1 MSTVKNQNLTVDLRI
16 MIDLTVIILSDYS
29 HFLNFEF
36 IDRNFSID
44 ITVLTVTLLKTDR
57 NTHQKIRFVLGN
69 QYVGP

>member
-1 MSTVKNQNLTVDLRI
+1 M
-16 MIDLTVIILSDYS
+16 TVIMLSDYS
-29 HFLNFEF
+29 RFFLNFEF